1 MAPKRNTAPTMKD
14 VAAEAGVALGTV
26 SKVYN
31 NLPVR
36 DEYRE
41 KVLAAAHKLGYSVNR
56 YARGF
61 KTNRTNTV
69 ALIWPT
75 LRNPFFAYLSD
86 AMIGELTRRDYR
98 AIVSITNYDGQ
109 AEQRCL
115 DMVRQNKVDGVIAL
129 TYNPDLEVAPDLPF
143 VSIDRHFRAGVP
155 CVASDNFGGGQL
167 AAQKLLELGCQ
178 KLLFLREIEKRLRV
192 RGVLVPTHV
201 QMIGFDG
208 IYRFDSE
215 DLSCSTIVQPIPLL
229 AETCVD
235 ILLKEDKS
243 DLPSL
248 ICLPVSYAPGGTTRD
263 GA

>member
-56 YARGF
+56 YARGL
-61 KTNRTNTV
+61 KINRTNTV

-115 DMVRQNKVDGVIAL
+115 DMVQQNKVDGGHR
-129 TYNPDLEVAPDLPF
+129 PDLQPR
-143 VSIDRHFRAGVP
+143 S
-155 CVASDNFGGGQL
+155 GG
-167 AAQKLLELGCQ
+167 C
-178 KLLFLREIEKRLRV
+178 
-192 RGVLVPTHV
+192 P
-201 QMIGFDG
+201 
-208 IYRFDSE
+208 
-215 DLSCSTIVQPIPLL
+215 
-229 AETCVD
+229 
-235 ILLKEDKS
+235 
-243 DLPSL
+243 
-248 ICLPVSYAPGGTTRD
+248 
-263 GA
+263 